1 VKRRL
6 GLVLLVVLLR
16 AVATPAQEPPEPSDL
31 INTLLD
37 GLLGFRT
44 LTETELEAEVA
55 EVGGVPFRS
64 RVPLDYLTRAELARY
79 LKGVLDDEYPLEKAR
94 IDERTLSA
102 LGLLPPGLDLRR
114 LRAELLEQN
123 IAGFYDERPG
133 KKRLYAV
140 SDDKRLTPANQIVL
154 AHELRHALQ
163 DQYAEVHRMLPDSV
177 GDYDDR
183 RLAYLSLLEGDAT
196 LVMERFL
203 LRRLPGGEELVG
215 AGGAESS
222 LAGMSLP
229 GTELPGAPPV
239 VRDQLVLPYL
249 VGRDFA
255 LAVQKRGGWS
265 ALREAWGR
273 PPASTEQVLHPERFF
288 SGEAPRAV
296 ALSLA
301 PPGGRLLGEGVVG
314 ELLLRTWLGEGQE
327 AAAGGWGGDRF
338 QVFDVRGKT
347 LLIWRLVWDSPQ
359 DGEEFETAALA
370 RLRRWG
376 QPLAARGELRA
387 FQGGPWQVLF
397 GRRAGG
403 FDYAATDD
411 PALLD
416 LVAKGLAQ
424 P

>member
-1 VKRRL
+1 MK
-6 GLVLLVVLLR
+6 GFLVLLLLILAGGAPVR
-16 AVATPAQEPPEPSDL
+16 AQEPPDSSDL

-44 LTETELEAEVA
+44 LTGPELEAEVA

-64 RVPLDYLTRAELARY
+64 SVPLDYMSRADLARY
-79 LKGVLDDEYPLEKAR
+79 LKGVLDDEYPEEKAR
-94 IDERTLSA
+94 IDERILGA

-114 LRAELLEQN
+114 LRAGLLEQN

-140 SDDKRLTPANQIVL
+140 SEDKRLTPANQIVL
-154 AHELRHALQ
+154 SHELRHALQ
-163 DQYAEVHRMLPDSV
+163 DQYAEVHRVLPDSV

-203 LRRLPGGEELVG
+203 LRRLPGGEEL
-215 AGGAESS
+215 GGGTESS
-222 LAGMSLP
+222 LAGLSLP
-229 GTELPGAPPV
+229 GMELPGAPPV

-255 LAVQKRGGWS
+255 QAVQKRGGWG
-265 ALREAWGR
+265 ALRDAWGR

-288 SGEAPRAV
+288 DGEAPRPV
-296 ALSLA
+296 ALSPA
-301 PPGGRLLGEGVVG
+301 PSGGRLLDEGVVG

-327 AAAGGWGGDRF
+327 VAAGGWGGDRF
-338 QVFDVRGKT
+338 QVWDVRGKT
-347 LLIWRLVWDSPQ
+347 LLVWRLVWDSPQ
-359 DGEEFETAALA
+359 DADEFEAAALA
-370 RLRRWG
+370 RLRGWG
-376 QPLAARGELRA
+376 QPLPPRGEFRTFEA
-387 FQGGPWQVLF
+387 KPWRVVF

-403 FDYAATDD
+403 FDYVSSDD
-411 PALLD
+411 PAL
-416 LVAKGLAQ
+416 AAIS

>member
-1 VKRRL
+1 MKRWWF
-6 GLVLLVVLLR
+6 LVLLLVLASGTTLR
-16 AVATPAQEPPEPSDL
+16 AQEPADASDL

-44 LTETELEAEVA
+44 LTGPELEAEVA

-64 RVPLDYLTRAELARY
+64 SVPVDFMSRPELARY
-79 LKGVLDDEYPLEKAR
+79 LKGVLDDEYPVEKAR
-94 IDERTLSA
+94 IDERTLGA

-140 SDDKRLTPANQIVL
+140 SQDKRLTPANQIVL
-154 AHELRHALQ
+154 SHELRHALQ

-203 LRRLPGGEELVG
+203 LRRLPGGEEL
-215 AGGAESS
+215 AGGTESS
-222 LAGMSLP
+222 LAGLSLP
-229 GTELPGAPPV
+229 GMELPGAPPV

-255 LAVQKRGGWS
+255 QAVQKRGGWG
-265 ALREAWGR
+265 ALRDAWGR

-288 SGEAPRAV
+288 EGEAPRAV
-296 ALSLA
+296 ALSPA

-314 ELLLRTWLGEGQE
+314 ELLLRTWLGDGQE
-327 AAAGGWGGDRF
+327 TAAAGWGGDRF

-347 LLIWRLVWDSPQ
+347 LLVWRLVWDSPR
-359 DGEEFETAALA
+359 DADEFEAAALV
-370 RLRRWG
+370 RLRGWG
-376 QPLAARGELRA
+376 QPLPARGTFDA
-387 FQGGPWQVLF
+387 KPWRVVF

-403 FDYAATDD
+403 FDYISSDD
-411 PALLD
+411 PALAD
-416 LVAKGLAQ
+416 LAVKALAQ

>member
-1 VKRRL
+1 MK
-6 GLVLLVVLLR
+6 GFLVLLLLVLAGGAPVR
-16 AVATPAQEPPEPSDL
+16 AQEPPDSSDL

-44 LTETELEAEVA
+44 LTGPELEAEVA

-64 RVPLDYLTRAELARY
+64 SVPLDYMSRADLALY
-79 LKGVLDDEYPLEKAR
+79 LKGVLDDEYPEEKAR
-94 IDERTLSA
+94 IDERILGA

-114 LRAELLEQN
+114 LRAGLLEQN

-140 SDDKRLTPANQIVL
+140 SEDKRLTPANQIVL
-154 AHELRHALQ
+154 SHELRHALQ
-163 DQYAEVHRMLPDSV
+163 DQYAEVHRVLPDSV

-203 LRRLPGGEELVG
+203 LRRLPGGEEL
-215 AGGAESS
+215 GGGTESS
-222 LAGMSLP
+222 LAGLSLP
-229 GTELPGAPPV
+229 GMELPGAPPV

-255 LAVQKRGGWS
+255 QAVQKRGGWG
-265 ALREAWGR
+265 ALRDAWGR

-288 SGEAPRAV
+288 DGEAPRPV
-296 ALSLA
+296 ALSPA
-301 PPGGRLLGEGVVG
+301 PSGGRLLDEGVVG

-327 AAAGGWGGDRF
+327 VAAGGWGGDRF
-338 QVFDVRGKT
+338 QVWDVRGKT
-347 LLIWRLVWDSPQ
+347 LLVWRLVWDSPQ
-359 DGEEFETAALA
+359 DADEFEAAALA
-370 RLRRWG
+370 RLRGWG
-376 QPLAARGELRA
+376 QPLAPRGEFRTFEA
-387 FQGGPWQVLF
+387 KPWRVVF

-403 FDYAATDD
+403 FDYVSSDD
-411 PALLD
+411 PAL
-416 LVAKGLAQ
+416 AAIS

>member
-1 VKRRL
+1 MRRFG
-6 GLVLLVVLLR
+6 GLLLLAALFG
-16 AVATPAQEPPEPSDL
+16 AGQATAQEPPDPSDL
-31 INTLLD
+31 VNTLLD

-44 LTETELEAEVA
+44 LTEAELEAEVA
-55 EVGGVPFRS
+55 EVGGVSFRS
-64 RVPLDYLTRAELARY
+64 RVPLDYLSRADLARY
-79 LKGVLDDEYPLEKAR
+79 LKGVLDDEYPAEKAR
-94 IDERTLSA
+94 VDERALGA

-140 SDDKRLTPANQIVL
+140 SDDKRLTPANQLVL
-154 AHELRHALQ
+154 SHELRHALQ

-203 LRRLPGGEELVG
+203 LRSLPGGEELAG
-215 AGGAESS
+215 GGGAESS
-222 LAGMSLP
+222 LAGLSLP
-229 GTELPGAPPV
+229 GSEFPGAPPV

-255 LAVQKRGGWS
+255 QAVQKRGGWN
-265 ALREAWGR
+265 ALRDAWGR

-288 SGEAPRAV
+288 EGEAPRPV
-296 ALSLA
+296 ALSLP
-301 PPGGRLLGEGVVG
+301 PPGARPLAEGVLG

-327 AAAGGWGGDRF
+327 TAAAGWGGDRF
-338 QVFDVRGKT
+338 QVFDLGGKT

-359 DGEEFETAALA
+359 DAGEFEAAALA
-370 RLRRWG
+370 RLRNWG
-376 QPLAARGELRA
+376 QPLPPRGDLRIFRA
-387 FQGGPWQVLF
+387 GPWRAGF

-403 FDYAATDD
+403 FDYVAADD
-411 PALLD
+411 PGLLD
-416 LVAKGLAQ
+416 LALKGLAQ